1 MLLRQLEYFCAVCE
15 RGSFT
20 RAAEDH
26 FVSQSAISQQV
37 KSLESELG
45 VRLLERKGRG
55 FAITPAGQVL
65 YRKGSDILS
74 QLDDLRFEVEGVAN
88 GYATSLTVGY
98 LNRYDGWEVQ
108 AAVAA
113 FAARHP
119 GIEINAVGGS
129 HDELYRMVVS
139 GEADLVF
146 NDQRRELS
154 GDFVNLHLM
163 TGFGYVEMSEIDPLS
178 GHDAVSV
185 RDLKGR
191 CAILIA
197 APEMAEVERTYYRDH
212 LNFDCEFRFVGS
224 REEGRML
231 VAGNHGFMPIEMR
244 QSEGASGSIVKR
256 MPLVDATG
264 KQASQ
269 SYYAF
274 WLKSRT
280 SPLVEEFAEIL
291 KGLFA

>member
-15 RGSFT
+15 HGSFT

-26 FVSQSAISQQV
+26 FVSQSAVSQQV
-37 KSLESELG
+37 RSLESELG
-45 VRLLERKGRG
+45 VQLLERKGRS
-55 FAITPAGQVL
+55 FTVTAAGQAL
-65 YRKGSDILS
+65 YRRGSDILS
-74 QLDDLRFEVEGVAN
+74 QLDDLRFEVEGIAN

-113 FAARHP
+113 FASRHP
-119 GIEINAVGGS
+119 HIEINAVGGS
-129 HDELYRMVVS
+129 HDELYRMVVG

-154 GDFVNLHLM
+154 EDFVNLHLM
-163 TGFGYVEMSEIDPLS
+163 TGFGYVEMSDADPLS
-178 GHDAVSV
+178 ALDAVSV
-185 RDLKGR
+185 KDLKGR

-197 APEMAEVERTYYRDH
+197 APEMAEVERAYYRDR
-212 LNFDCEFRFVGS
+212 LNFDCDFRFAGS

-244 QSEGASGSIVKR
+244 RSAEASGAIVKR
-256 MPLVDATG
+256 IPLVDARGEQT
-264 KQASQ
+264 SQ

-274 WLKSRT
+274 WLKSRA

-291 KGLFA
+291 EGLFA

>member
-1 MLLRQLEYFCAVCE
+1 MLLRQLEYFCAVC
-15 RGSFT
+15 RLNSFT
-20 RAAEDH
+20 QAAEEH

-37 KSLESELG
+37 KALEAELE
-45 VRLLERKGRG
+45 VELLERKGRS
-55 FAITPAGQVL
+55 FIITPAGQTL
-65 YRKGSDILS
+65 FRKGSDILS
-74 QLDDLRFEVEGVAN
+74 QLEDLRFEVEGIAN
-88 GYATSLTVGY
+88 GYATSLTIGY

-119 GIEINAVGGS
+119 HIEINARGGS
-129 HDELYRMVVS
+129 HDELYNMIMS

-154 GDFVNLHLM
+154 EDFVNLHLM
-163 TGFGYVEMSEIDPLS
+163 TGYGYVEISDVDPLS
-178 GHDAVSV
+178 KLDAVSV
-185 RDLKGR
+185 KDLKGK

-197 APEMAEVERTYYRDH
+197 ASEMAEVERAYYRDH

-231 VAGNHGFMPIEMR
+231 VAGNHGFMPIETR
-244 QSEGASGSIVKR
+244 QEDGASGTIVKR
-256 MPLVDATG
+256 IPLVDAKG
-264 KQASQ
+264 RQASQ

-274 WLKSRT
+274 WLKCRPN
-280 SPLVEEFAEIL
+280 PLVEEFSEIL
-291 KGLFA
+291 QGLFV

>member
-1 MLLRQLEYFCAVCE
+1 MLLRQLEYFCAVCTH
-15 RGSFT
+15 GSFT
-20 RAAEDH
+20 QAAEEL

-37 KSLESELG
+37 KALEAELG
-45 VRLLERKGRG
+45 VELLHRKGRS
-55 FAITPAGQVL
+55 FTVTPAGQIL
-65 YRKGSDILS
+65 FRKGADILS
-74 QLDDLRFEVEGVAN
+74 QLDDLRFEVEGIAN

-119 GIEINAVGGS
+119 HIEINARGGS
-129 HDELYRMVVS
+129 HDELYSMVMS

-154 GDFVNLHLM
+154 EDVVNLHLM
-163 TGFGYVEMSEIDPLS
+163 TGYGYVEISEVDPLS
-178 GHDAVSV
+178 ARDAVSV

-191 CAILIA
+191 CAILIS
-197 APEMAEVERTYYRDH
+197 APEMAEVERAYYRDH

-231 VAGNHGFMPIEMR
+231 VAGNHGFMPIEAR
-244 QSEGASGSIVKR
+244 QETGPSGNIVKR
-256 MPLVDATG
+256 IPLVDAKG
-264 KQASQ
+264 SQ
-269 SYYAF
+269 TSQNYYAF
-274 WLKSRT
+274 WLKNRT
-280 SPLVEEFAEIL
+280 SPLVEEFAKIL
-291 KGLFA
+291 QGLFA